1 MRKMMKKAM
10 AAILSAAM
18 LISLAGCG
26 GNAGQSAQSSAGT
39 AESGQAETGNTAAS
53 NDGISADS
61 PYADKGLDLSEPVTV
76 IMYALGDR
84 PEDMDKVL
92 EELNSKYLNPWLNTT
107 LEMQFLNWSDYTT
120 KYSLVL
126 AGSEPVDL
134 MYTSSWCYYNDEA
147 AKGAFRELDQEWL
160 EKYMPISYP
169 QQPAESWDQ
178 ISINGKIFAV
188 PKSNAAFNGY
198 NFIAVRQDLM
208 EKYGIE
214 TIDSWDSM
222 KEYLYAAVDDK
233 GSGISASGQSANRE
247 EYLNLWN
254 QNEGLNVLAV
264 GFDFLYPHHNSEA
277 APDFDKD
284 VFYKYTSESFKN
296 YCLEMAEMAARGV
309 WSSNAINDTN
319 ESRAAFENG
328 TSASFVWNETIYDAG
343 KALEEAGLGTYAAYD
358 ITPDVS
364 RARGSYADDAVAITT
379 NSKNP
384 ERAALVLDCLKGFT
398 EVNNL
403 ILGGIEGVHWTL
415 NEDGTRGLTEESGKY
430 AWNSWAWGIQRG
442 DQPDEEGMD
451 PRKLEFREKCE
462 AKEFVPETAGFTFD
476 KSPVET
482 ELSVINAIRDEYLT
496 SFFLGVLGDQTEAKF
511 EEFKGKLEAAGLDKV
526 TAEMKRQYEAFCEK
540 KGYNQ

>member
-233 GSGISASGQSANRE
+233 GKRTDGQQRRIS
-247 EYLNLWN
+247 
-254 QNEGLNVLAV
+254 
-264 GFDFLYPHHNSEA
+264 
-277 APDFDKD
+277 
-284 VFYKYTSESFKN
+284 
-296 YCLEMAEMAARGV
+296 
-309 WSSNAINDTN
+309 
-319 ESRAAFENG
+319 
-328 TSASFVWNETIYDAG
+328 
-343 KALEEAGLGTYAAYD
+343 
-358 ITPDVS
+358 
-364 RARGSYADDAVAITT
+364 
-379 NSKNP
+379 
-384 ERAALVLDCLKGFT
+384 
-398 EVNNL
+398 
-403 ILGGIEGVHWTL
+403 
-415 NEDGTRGLTEESGKY
+415 
-430 AWNSWAWGIQRG
+430 
-442 DQPDEEGMD
+442 
-451 PRKLEFREKCE
+451 
-462 AKEFVPETAGFTFD
+462 
-476 KSPVET
+476 
-482 ELSVINAIRDEYLT
+482 
-496 SFFLGVLGDQTEAKF
+496 
-511 EEFKGKLEAAGLDKV
+511 
-526 TAEMKRQYEAFCEK
+526 
-540 KGYNQ
+540 